1 MCLAEPNFTIPLTD
15 KHIDNR
21 GELVWTCEAFGVPD
35 VNYTWWRNGRQLV
48 MGYLDDVD
56 RGRIKIQDNVL
67 TINLLDEDRD
77 PGMYQCRASNTLKT
91 TYSSAQLRVLGK
103 TLWS

>member
-1 MCLAEPNFTIPLTD
+1 
-15 KHIDNR
+15 
-21 GELVWTCEAFGVPD
+21 
-35 VNYTWWRNGRQLV
+35 

-67 TINLLDEDRD
+67 TISYLDEDRD

-91 TYSSAQLRVLGK
+91 RYSSSQLRVLGK
-103 TLWS
+103 VLAGNQACTICMFVICSF